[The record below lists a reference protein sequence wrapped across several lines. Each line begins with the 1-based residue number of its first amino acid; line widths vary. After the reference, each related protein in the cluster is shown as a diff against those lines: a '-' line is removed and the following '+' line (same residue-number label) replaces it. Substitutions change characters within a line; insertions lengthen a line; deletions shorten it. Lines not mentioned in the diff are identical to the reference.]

1 MSNPRAK
8 AVLIGDEVHVA
19 GNNDHWG
26 RGVHSSPEGKPSTT
40 AGSSKKPV
48 YGVIEFEQHGDTVI
62 ITGKIEGLGENSQHG
77 FHIHEFGDVSNGCTS
92 AGAHFNPHKKQHA
105 GPDDADRDR
114 HVGDLGNVQTD
125 ANGVATV
132 NIKDKVISLHGEHS
146 ILGRCLVVHEKPDD
160 LGRGGDDE
168 SKKTGNAG
176 KRLACGIVGTVNP
189 EKK

>member
-1 MSNPRAK
+1 ML
-8 AVLIGDEVHVA
+8 VLLML
-19 GNNDHWG
+19 
-26 RGVHSSPEGKPSTT
+26 
-40 AGSSKKPV
+40 
-48 YGVIEFEQHGDTVI
+48 
-62 ITGKIEGLGENSQHG
+62 TGKINYLTLVLFLQ
-77 FHIHEFGDVSNGCTS
+77 FF
-92 AGAHFNPHKKQHA
+92 F
-105 GPDDADRDR
+105 R

-125 ANGVATV
+125 GKGVATI
-132 NIKDKVISLHGEHS
+132 NIKDKVISLNGEHS